1 MAKKLSEG
9 RKPGSGTNPKSQE
22 HIKEIGKEMGK
33 KYGPS
38 KPTERL
44 VKRWDD
50 AMVGVPEPGA
60 QLSIEEVAEIIN
72 SIPEEKKMQRLNRF
86 VLAVTRLGAN
96 SDTRDVEGLRNRFH
110 AYIQLAEMCG
120 MKVGNMQAYAA
131 MGIGKTTIEDW
142 FYKRTGTPEQQQF
155 AQEVRATCTAYR
167 EMLSQE
173 GQINPVTAIF
183 YHKNHDGF
191 RDQIDYVQQKD
202 DPLGQKL
209 SNEQIAKKYEDIIEE

>member
-1 MAKKLSEG
+1 MASTKGMKKKTLAEG
-9 RKPGSGTNPKSQE
+9 RKPGSGLSPNSNE
-22 HIKEIGKEMGK
+22 GGKAK
-33 KYGPS
+33 PS
-38 KPTERL
+38 EKV

-50 AMVGVPEPGA
+50 AMIGIPEPGA
-60 QLSIEEVAEIIN
+60 MLSIEDTAAIIN

-96 SDTRDVEGLRNRFH
+96 SDKRDVEDLRKRFY
-110 AYIQLAEMCG
+110 AYIQLADLCG

-131 MGIGKTTIEDW
+131 MGISKSTIEDW
-142 FYKRTGTPEQQQF
+142 FCKRKGTPEQQEL
-155 AQEVRATCTAYR
+155 AQEVCATCTAYR

>member
-1 MAKKLSEG
+1 MKKKTLAEG
-9 RKPGSGTNPKSQE
+9 RKPGSGLNPNSHGAGEAKPT
-22 HIKEIGKEMGK
+22 KEIVQK
-33 KYGPS
+33 
-38 KPTERL
+38 
-44 VKRWDD
+44 WDS
-50 AMVGVPEPGA
+50 AMIGIPEPGA
-60 QLSIEEVAEIIN
+60 MLSIEDTAAIIN

-86 VLAVTRLGAN
+86 VLAVTRLGAG
-96 SDTRDVEGLRNRFH
+96 SDRRDVDDLRNRFY
-110 AYIQLAEMCG
+110 AYIQLADLCG

-131 MGIGKTTIEDW
+131 MGVDRVTIEEW
-142 FYKRTGTPEQQQF
+142 FYKKKGTPEQQEL

>member
-1 MAKKLSEG
+1 MKKKTLAEG
-9 RKPGSGTNPKSQE
+9 RKPGSGTNPKSNRDRVTN
-22 HIKEIGKEMGK
+22 GVSA
-33 KYGPS
+33 PS
-38 KPTERL
+38 PRL
-44 VKRWDD
+44 VKQWDD
-50 AMVGVPEPGA
+50 AMIGIPEPGA
-60 QLSIEEVAEIIN
+60 MLSIEDTAAIIN

-86 VLAVTRLGAN
+86 VLAVTRLGAG
-96 SDTRDVEGLRNRFH
+96 SDKRDVEDLRKRFY
-110 AYIQLAEMCG
+110 AYIQLADLCG

-131 MGIGKTTIEDW
+131 MGVGRLTLEEW
-142 FYKRTGTPEQQQF
+142 FYKKSGTPEQQEL

>member
-1 MAKKLSEG
+1 MKKKTLAEG

-22 HIKEIGKEMGK
+22 HIKEVGS
-33 KYGPS
+33 S

-50 AMVGVPEPGA
+50 AMIGIPEPGA
-60 QLSIEEVAEIIN
+60 MLSIEDTAAIIN
-72 SIPEEKKMQRLNRF
+72 SIPEEKKIQRLNRF
-86 VLAVTRLGAN
+86 VLAVTRLGAG
-96 SDTRDVEGLRNRFH
+96 SDKRDVEGLRKRFY

-131 MGIGKTTIEDW
+131 MGVDKTTIERW
-142 FYKRTGTPEQQQF
+142 SYKTSGTPEQQEL